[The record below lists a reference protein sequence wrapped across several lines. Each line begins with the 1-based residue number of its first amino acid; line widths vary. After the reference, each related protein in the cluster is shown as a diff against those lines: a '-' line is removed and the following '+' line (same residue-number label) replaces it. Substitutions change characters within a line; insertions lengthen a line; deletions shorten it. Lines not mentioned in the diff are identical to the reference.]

1 MDRICAC
8 LVLVMFAAATPAAE
22 PSGVPLWWPLERVS
36 NDYQLYCERRL
47 RRLLDHG
54 WLQDPGKFPNETRL
68 FHVDVPEFLRRSQT
82 LFWMAQADY
91 QKGRLRDADA
101 RLEDSIELID
111 KSTHGFAL
119 DLIPVLTAQ
128 ARLDR
133 LNGANGRA
141 VERLRRARAIFR
153 HATGLK
159 APCQG
164 LWLEAEAEALAAAGD
179 LMAADR
185 ARLLSHRLRRH
196 PRTDQHQLQV
206 DALID
211 LATWQRTLHASLP
224 PGQRAGLSC
233 LIASSFS
240 PGIEEPRRCHEPGMR
255 ELYKRAVQLLEDKEG
270 NDSLSLVEP
279 LRGLAIS
286 YLYGTAHWEGYG
298 DRVGFHGPYS
308 RAKKTLLRALEIAE
322 KAEIGASDVTV
333 ATILI
338 DLGDWHSIYD
348 HGPKRAHQYYRR
360 AWALLTETDPGGDV
374 PKPFEKPVRL
384 LHLPAGFQNSRARG
398 QFSDSGPMLPGW
410 VNAELTVTAD
420 GRAEDITV
428 IDNQPANWTRHNRD
442 VERSIATSRFRPAW
456 RNGRPV
462 PARTEI
468 RYSFRY
474 PAPTIGLEPDSG

>member
-8 LVLVMFAAATPAAE
+8 FVLVMLAAAAPAAE
-22 PSGVPLWWPLERVS
+22 SSGVPLWWPLEKVS
-36 NDYQLYCERRL
+36 NDYQLYCEHRL
-47 RRLLDHG
+47 RRLLDPG
-54 WLQDPGKFPNETRL
+54 WLEDPGAFPNETAQIRS
-68 FHVDVPEFLRRSQT
+68 DAPGFLHRSQT

-91 QKGRLRDADA
+91 DNGRLRDADG
-101 RLEDSIELID
+101 RLEESIELID
-111 KSTHGFAL
+111 NATHGFVL

-133 LNGANGRA
+133 LNGAHGRA

-153 HATGLK
+153 RATGLK

-164 LWLEAEAEALAAAGD
+164 LWLEAEAEALAATGD
-179 LMAADR
+179 LMAADG

-196 PRTDQHQLQV
+196 PQTDQHQLQV
-206 DALID
+206 DALVD
-211 LATWQRTLHASLP
+211 LATWQRALHASLP
-224 PGQRAGLSC
+224 PERRAGLSC

-240 PGIEEPRRCHEPGMR
+240 PGIGEPRRCHEPGMR
-255 ELYKRAVQLLEDKEG
+255 ELYKRAIRLLEDNEG

-286 YLYGTAHWEGYG
+286 YLYGTAHWERYG

-308 RAKKTLLRALEIAE
+308 RARKMLLRALNIAE
-322 KAEIGASDVTV
+322 NAEIGASDATV

-348 HGPKRAHQYYRR
+348 HGPKRAHAYYRR
-360 AWALLTETDPGGDV
+360 AWVLLTESDPGGDV
-374 PKPFEKPVRL
+374 PEPFEKPVRL
-384 LHLPAGFQNSRARG
+384 LYLPAGFQNPGARG
-398 QFSDSGPMLPGW
+398 QFSDSGPMLQGW
-410 VNAELTVTAD
+410 VDVEFTVTTD

-428 IDNQPANWTRHNRD
+428 IENQPANWTRNNRD

-456 RNGRPV
+456 RNGRAV
-462 PARTEI
+462 AVRAEI
-468 RYSFRY
+468 RYPFRY
-474 PAPTIGLEPDSG
+474 PAPTIGLEADSG